1 MAKLDPKDLLKTG
14 AHFGHKTSRWH
25 PKMAPYIYDKRDGV
39 HIIDLFQTV
48 ELLEDA
54 CKKAQAVAAGGG
66 EVLFVGTKKQVS
78 GLVRT
83 VAESLGQPFVTER
96 WMGGMLTN
104 KATMQS
110 RIKHLKKL
118 EKEMDSGEMEAMY
131 SKLEL
136 QRFEEEIEKLN
147 ENFGGIKDMDGEPDL
162 LVVVDTVDDDL
173 AVAEAKRMNIPVV
186 GIVDTNADPRLIEF
200 PVPANDDSIK
210 TVELIL
216 KQLTEAI
223 EAGSAKRTETTTK
236 AKATDAE
243 EAAKREAK

>member
-1 MAKLDPKDLLKTG
+1 
-14 AHFGHKTSRWH
+14 
-25 PKMAPYIYDKRDGV
+25 
-39 HIIDLFQTV
+39 
-48 ELLEDA
+48 
-54 CKKAQAVAAGGG
+54 
-66 EVLFVGTKKQVS
+66 
-78 GLVRT
+78 
-83 VAESLGQPFVTER
+83 
-96 WMGGMLTN
+96 
-104 KATMQS
+104 
-110 RIKHLKKL
+110 
-118 EKEMDSGEMEAMY
+118 MDSGEMEAMY

>member
-118 EKEMDSGEMEAMY
+118 
-131 SKLEL
+131 
-136 QRFEEEIEKLN
+136 
-147 ENFGGIKDMDGEPDL
+147 
-162 LVVVDTVDDDL
+162 
-173 AVAEAKRMNIPVV
+173 
-186 GIVDTNADPRLIEF
+186 
-200 PVPANDDSIK
+200 
-210 TVELIL
+210 
-216 KQLTEAI
+216 
-223 EAGSAKRTETTTK
+223 
-236 AKATDAE
+236 
-243 EAAKREAK
+243 